1 MTTPEDQRH
10 SLMVEAVEACIS
22 HVRNGGLP
30 FVGVLTDYRGQ
41 RISGF
46 GVNRVAE
53 TGDPTA
59 HAEIVAMREAESLHG
74 PGALDGATLLAT
86 GEPCGLCYHNAIA
99 HGVSR
104 IYVAVDRDAVAAHGF
119 DYRASYRNFG
129 ITDSRRTELSH
140 PLPVDRG
147 TEPFTL
153 FLKGHHS

>member
-1 MTTPEDQRH
+1 
-10 SLMVEAVEACIS
+10 MVEAVNACIA
-22 HVRNGGLP
+22 HVENGGLP
-30 FVGVLTDYRGQ
+30 FVGVLADDRGQ

-59 HAEIVAMREAESLHG
+59 HAEIVAMREAEYPHG
-74 PGALDGATLLAT
+74 ARILDGATLLAT
-86 GEPCGLCYHNAIA
+86 GEPCGLCYRYAVA

-104 IYVAVDRDAVAAHGF
+104 VFVTIDRDTVAQHGF
-119 DYRASYRNFG
+119 DYRGSYQHFG
-129 ITDSRRTELSH
+129 VTDCQRITLFH

-147 TEPFTL
+147 IDPFTL